1 MKENVIQTN
10 GGIAITV
17 DVSVNNVIY
26 VKTIIFGFLLHVV
39 VKMCHRTK
47 KQELF
52 QQFLMKKI

>member
-39 VKMCHRTK
+39 VKI
-47 KQELF
+47 EN
-52 QQFLMKKI
+52 I